1 MVKKSK
7 KGISRELGLEVGSIC
22 GQYFLK
28 LEHLHYGYWTG
39 DIEIDIAN
47 LHIAQ
52 DEYAKFVISHIPDGV
67 KSILDVGC
75 GTGQIA
81 KKLLDMGYQVDCVSP
96 CPFLKKRASE
106 LLGNRSY
113 VFECFYENLQTVNR
127 YDMVL
132 FCESFQYIDMEQ
144 ALSKTDKFLNS
155 GGYLLVCDIFR
166 KDVLDKAFMGGGHS
180 LTRFYNLIAKS
191 SFRLIENVDITE
203 QTAPNMDLLDDVME
217 SVVRPVVSAGVRFFE
232 SRNPI
237 TLKLLRW
244 KYRKKINKAH
254 KKYLKGHKTGENFK
268 KYKSYQLFLY
278 KRDAQASSC

>member
-1 MVKKSK
+1 MVKKTK
-7 KGISRELGLEVGSIC
+7 KGISRELGLEAGFIC
-22 GQYFLK
+22 GKYFLK
-28 LEHLHYGYWTG
+28 LDHLHYGYWTG

-67 KSILDVGC
+67 KTILDVGC

-96 CPFLKKRASE
+96 CPFLKKQASE

-144 ALSKTDKFLNS
+144 ALSKTNKFLNS

-166 KDVLDKAFMGGGHS
+166 KDVLDKTFMGGGHS
-180 LTRFYNLIAKS
+180 LTKFYNLIAKS

-217 SVVRPVVSAGVRFFE
+217 SVVRPVVNAGVRFFE

-254 KKYLKGHKTGENFK
+254 KKYLEGRKTGKNFK
-268 KYKSYQLFLY
+268 KYKSYQFFLY
-278 KRDAQASSC
+278 KRDAQE

>member
-1 MVKKSK
+1 MKKTK
-7 KGISRELGLEVGSIC
+7 KDISRELGLQVASIC
-22 GQYFLK
+22 GKYFLK
-28 LEHLHYGYWTG
+28 LDHLHYGYWTG

-52 DEYAKFVISHIPDGV
+52 NEYAKFIISHIPDGV
-67 KSILDVGC
+67 KTILDVGC

-81 KKLLDMGYQVDCVSP
+81 KNLLDMGYQVDCVCP
-96 CPFLKKRASE
+96 CPFLKEQTSE
-106 LLGNRSY
+106 LLGNESQ
-113 VFECFYENLQTVNR
+113 VFECSYENLQTVNR

-144 ALSKTDKFLNS
+144 ALSNTDKFLNS
-155 GGYLLVCDIFR
+155 GGYLLICDVFR
-166 KDVLDKAFMGGGHS
+166 KETLDKTFMGGGHS
-180 LTRFYNLIAKS
+180 LTRFYDLIAKS

-217 SVVRPVVSAGVRFFE
+217 SVVRPVINAGICFLE

-237 TLKLLRW
+237 ILKLLRW

-254 KKYLKGHKTGENFK
+254 KKYLEGRKTGENFK

-278 KRDAQASSC
+278 KKDAQE

>member
-1 MVKKSK
+1 VKKTK
-7 KGISRELGLEVGSIC
+7 KDISRELGLEVGSIC
-22 GQYFLK
+22 GKYFLK

-52 DEYAKFVISHIPDGV
+52 DKYAKFVISHIPDGV
-67 KSILDVGC
+67 KTILDVGC

-106 LLGNRSY
+106 LLGNKGY
-113 VFECFYENLQTVNR
+113 VFECSYENLQTVNR

-144 ALSKTDKFLNS
+144 ALSNTDKFLNS
-155 GGYLLVCDIFR
+155 GGYLLICDVFR
-166 KDVLDKAFMGGGHS
+166 KATLDKTFMGGGHS
-180 LTRFYNLIAKS
+180 LTGFYNLIAKS
-191 SFRLIENVDITE
+191 CFRLIENVDITE
-203 QTAPNMDLLDDVME
+203 QSAPNMDLLDDVME
-217 SVVRPVVSAGVRFFE
+217 SVVQPVISAGIRFFE

-237 TLKLLRW
+237 VLKLLRW
-244 KYRKKINKAH
+244 KYRRKINKAH
-254 KKYLKGHKTGENFK
+254 KKYLEGRKTGENFK

-278 KRDAQASSC
+278 KKDAQG

>member
-1 MVKKSK
+1 VKKTK
-7 KGISRELGLEVGSIC
+7 KDISRELGLEVGSIC

-144 ALSKTDKFLNS
+144 ALSNTNKFLKN
-155 GGYLLVCDIFR
+155 GGYLLICDIFR
-166 KDVLDKAFMGGGHS
+166 KDVLDKTFMGGGHS

-191 SFRLIENVDITE
+191 SFRLMENVDITE

-254 KKYLKGHKTGENFK
+254 KKYLEGHKTGENFK

-278 KRDAQASSC
+278 KRDAQVSSR

>member
-1 MVKKSK
+1 MKKTK
-7 KGISRELGLEVGSIC
+7 KDISRELGLEAGFIC
-22 GQYFLK
+22 GKYFLK

-96 CPFLKKRASE
+96 CPFLKKQASE
-106 LLGNRSY
+106 LLGNRSHI
-113 VFECFYENLQTVNR
+113 FECFYENLQTVNC

-166 KDVLDKAFMGGGHS
+166 KDVLDKTFMGGGHS
-180 LTRFYNLIAKS
+180 LTKFYNLIAKS

-217 SVVRPVVSAGVRFFE
+217 SVVRPVVSAGARFLE

-237 TLKLLRW
+237 MLKLLRW

-254 KKYLKGHKTGENFK
+254 KKYLEGHKTGENFK

-278 KRDAQASSC
+278 KKDAQVSSC

>member
-1 MVKKSK
+1 MKKTK
-7 KGISRELGLEVGSIC
+7 KDISRELGLEAGSIC
-22 GQYFLK
+22 GKYFLK

-67 KSILDVGC
+67 KTILDVGC

-96 CPFLKKRASE
+96 CPFLKKQASE
-106 LLGNRSY
+106 LLGNRSH

-166 KDVLDKAFMGGGHS
+166 KDVLDKTFMGGGHS

-217 SVVRPVVSAGVRFFE
+217 SVVRPVVNAGIRFFE

-237 TLKLLRW
+237 MLKLLRW

-254 KKYLKGHKTGENFK
+254 KKYLEGRKTGENFK

-278 KRDAQASSC
+278 KRDAQVSSR

>member
-1 MVKKSK
+1 MKKTK
-7 KGISRELGLEVGSIC
+7 KDISRELGLEAGSIC
-22 GQYFLK
+22 GKYFLK
-28 LEHLHYGYWTG
+28 LEHLHYGYWTS

-67 KSILDVGC
+67 KTILDVGC

-96 CPFLKKRASE
+96 CPFLKKQASE

-144 ALSKTDKFLNS
+144 ALSNTNKFLKS
-155 GGYLLVCDIFR
+155 GGYLLICDIFR
-166 KDVLDKAFMGGGHS
+166 KDVLDKTFMGGGHS

-217 SVVRPVVSAGVRFFE
+217 SVVRPVVNAGVRFFE

-244 KYRKKINKAH
+244 KYRKKINKVH
-254 KKYLKGHKTGENFK
+254 KKYLEGHKTGENFK

-278 KRDAQASSC
+278 KRDAQVSSR

>member
-1 MVKKSK
+1 MKKTK
-7 KGISRELGLEVGSIC
+7 KDISRELGLEVGSIC

-52 DEYAKFVISHIPDGV
+52 DEYAKFIISHIPDGV
-67 KSILDVGC
+67 KTILDVGC

-96 CPFLKKRASE
+96 CPFLKKQAGE
-106 LLGNRSY
+106 LLGNRSH

-166 KDVLDKAFMGGGHS
+166 KDVLDKTFMGGGHS

-191 SFRLIENVDITE
+191 SFRLIENMDITE
-203 QTAPNMDLLDDVME
+203 QTAPNMDLLDDAME

-254 KKYLKGHKTGENFK
+254 KKYLEGHKTGENFK
-268 KYKSYQLFLY
+268 KYKSYRFFLY
-278 KRDAQASSC
+278 KKDAQE

>member
-1 MVKKSK
+1 MKKTK
-7 KGISRELGLEVGSIC
+7 KDISRELGLEAGSIC
-22 GQYFLK
+22 GKYFLK

-67 KSILDVGC
+67 KTILDVGC

-96 CPFLKKRASE
+96 CPFLKKQASE
-106 LLGNRSY
+106 LLGNRSH

-144 ALSKTDKFLNS
+144 ALSNTNKFLKS
-155 GGYLLVCDIFR
+155 GGYLLICDIFR
-166 KDVLDKAFMGGGHS
+166 KGTLDKTFMGGGHS
-180 LTRFYNLIAKS
+180 LTKFYNLIAKS

-203 QTAPNMDLLDDVME
+203 QTAPNMDLLDDAME
-217 SVVRPVVSAGVRFFE
+217 SVVRPVVSAGVRFLE

-254 KKYLKGHKTGENFK
+254 KKYLEGRKTGENFK

-278 KRDAQASSC
+278 KRDAQVSSR

>member
-1 MVKKSK
+1 VKKTK
-7 KGISRELGLEVGSIC
+7 KGISRELGLEVGSVC
-22 GQYFLK
+22 GKYFLK

-39 DIEIDIAN
+39 DIEIDVAN

-52 DEYAKFVISHIPDGV
+52 DEYAKLVISHIPDGV

-96 CPFLKKRASE
+96 CPFLKKQASE

-144 ALSKTDKFLNS
+144 ALSKTNKFLNS
-155 GGYLLVCDIFR
+155 DGYLLVCDIFR
-166 KDVLDKAFMGGGHS
+166 KDVLDKTFMGGGHS
-180 LTRFYNLIAKS
+180 LNRFYNLIAKS

-203 QTAPNMDLLDDVME
+203 QTAPNMDLLNDVME
-217 SVVRPVVSAGVRFFE
+217 SVVRPVVSAGVRFLE
-232 SRNPI
+232 SINPI
-237 TLKLLRW
+237 MLKLLRW

-254 KKYLKGHKTGENFK
+254 KKYLEGRKTGENFK

-278 KRDAQASSC
+278 KRDAQE

>member
-1 MVKKSK
+1 MKKTK
-7 KGISRELGLEVGSIC
+7 KDISRELGLEVGSIC

-144 ALSKTDKFLNS
+144 ALSNTNKFLKN
-155 GGYLLVCDIFR
+155 GGYLLICDIFR
-166 KDVLDKAFMGGGHS
+166 KDVLDKTFMGGGHS

-191 SFRLIENVDITE
+191 SFRLMENVDITE

-254 KKYLKGHKTGENFK
+254 KKYLEGHKTGENFK

-278 KRDAQASSC
+278 KRDAQVSSR

>member
-1 MVKKSK
+1 MVKKTK
-7 KGISRELGLEVGSIC
+7 KGISRELGLEAGSIC
-22 GQYFLK
+22 GKYFLK

-67 KSILDVGC
+67 KTILDVGC

-96 CPFLKKRASE
+96 CPFLKKQASE
-106 LLGNRSY
+106 LLGNKSC
-113 VFECFYENLQTVNR
+113 VFECSYENLQTVNR

-144 ALSKTDKFLNS
+144 ALSSTNKFLKS
-155 GGYLLVCDIFR
+155 GGYLLICDIFR
-166 KDVLDKAFMGGGHS
+166 KDTLGKTFMGGGHS

-217 SVVRPVVSAGVRFFE
+217 SVVRPVVSAGVRFLE

-237 TLKLLRW
+237 MLKLLRW

-254 KKYLKGHKTGENFK
+254 KKYLEGHKTGENFK

-278 KRDAQASSC
+278 KRDA

>member
-144 ALSKTDKFLNS
+144 ALSNTNKFLKS
-155 GGYLLVCDIFR
+155 GGYLLICDIFR